1 MPHDEIDKDTVI
13 LKYQQDEIKD
23 MDSDTVN
30 IQDKNRSNTDRINAI
45 HEQVQE
51 IMDFYSLNYPKR
63 QVPELSVVKKYSR
76 SNNENNIDNSYDELY
91 LHASSSLEA
100 RGIDLNK
107 LTYNDLLD
115 SDVIAAIDHKL
126 NRPLPPAER
135 WTKDDFIIVFVAA
148 AVGMIA
154 DFVFGNRTN
163 PLTGSGY
170 KASIA
175 DNGWNFSRVDNSIFS
190 DWLEDLHIH
199 DSGNPL
205 DFQGPG
211 FGGGF
216 HRELSKGHDLL
227 RMAENIWNIK
237 NGRFVGIRY
246 ENGQAIQVISTI
258 NQYGTS
264 YEQLGNIE
272 AILGYF
278 QHMVADFF
286 SSASL
291 PFPGYSFLRECSDR
305 ELRILSANM
314 YKAGFNLKNI
324 VIQAISTIAIE
335 LILRI
340 YIATNET
347 KKILGEGKSFNILAD
362 YSNWENIKSVV
373 SVSHIKYQE
382 MFLVTHGL
390 TTAVNLGKVIIKKAP
405 WEINVTE
412 MMMTVRYLIPVLQ
425 DYLWRNSVQA
435 ELARNNQEILGE
447 WERLMNEIGSN
458 TLQLPVP
465 DKILELA

>member
-1 MPHDEIDKDTVI
+1 MPHDEIDNDTVI
-13 LKYQQDEIKD
+13 LKYQQDEIKN
-23 MDSDTVN
+23 MQSDTVN
-30 IQDKNRSNTDRINAI
+30 IQEKNRRNTNRIDALD
-45 HEQVQE
+45 EQVQE
-51 IMDFYSLNYPKR
+51 IMNSHGLTYPKG
-63 QVPELSVVKKYSR
+63 QVPELSVVKKYSIL
-76 SNNENNIDNSYDELY
+76 NNESKIDYSYDALY
-91 LHASSSLEA
+91 LQAKSSLEV

-115 SDVIAAIDHKL
+115 GDVISAIDHQL
-126 NRPLPPAER
+126 NRPLSPTEKWA
-135 WTKDDFIIVFVAA
+135 KDDFVIVFVAA
-148 AVGMIA
+148 AVGIIA

-163 PLTGSGY
+163 PLTGSGS
-170 KASIA
+170 A
-175 DNGWNFSRVDNSIFS
+175 FSN
-190 DWLEDLHIH
+190 WLDGFHVH
-199 DSGNPL
+199 DPGSPI
-205 DFQGPG
+205 DYQGPG
-211 FGGGF
+211 FGGGY

-258 NQYGTS
+258 NQYGTP

-272 AILGYF
+272 AILSYF
-278 QHMVADFF
+278 KHMFADFF
-286 SSASL
+286 SATSL
-291 PFPGYSFLRECSDR
+291 PFPGYSFLRECSNR

-314 YKAGFNLKNI
+314 YKAGFNLKNV

-335 LILRI
+335 LFIRI
-340 YIATNET
+340 YIAVIET
-347 KKILGEGKSFNILAD
+347 KRILGEGKSFNILAD
-362 YSNWENIKSVV
+362 YSNWENIKSVI

-382 MFLVTHGL
+382 MFLVAHSL

-425 DYLWRNSVQA
+425 DYLWGNSMQDK
-435 ELARNNQEILGE
+435 LARNNQEILGE

-458 TLQLPVP
+458 RLQFPIP
-465 DKILELA
+465 ERILELA